1 MVDGQSPKK
10 AAHLHSAR
18 PIGPGLVLTATAQNQ
33 HPAGS
38 GRGRQANDPI
48 LVQAK
53 EIPNPLRRDASIPAD
68 RTTLIL
74 REKIESVPSKIVPLY
89 YLINHH
95 YRFF

>member
-1 MVDGQSPKK
+1 MVGGQSPKK
-10 AAHLHSAR
+10 ATHFHSAH
-18 PIGPGLVLTATAQNQ
+18 PIGSGLVLTAAAQDK

-38 GRGRQANDPI
+38 DRGRQANDPI

-53 EIPNPLRRDASIPAD
+53 EIPNPLRRDASIPAH
-68 RTTLIL
+68 RATLIL